1 MIHTYESFKTMQY
14 KTLKRDLVLIF
25 QIKSTNLHM
34 CEKVTCCFDPLLNP
48 GLFAHVWKLSRL
60 KGEDW
65 KDSSS
70 CAHTFSVHTYAH
82 TPSLHTHLLWPP
94 IAVDSAVDTDLPISC
109 SLQPNIDQ
117 TEFSSLSATS
127 LVSKDSPRTSPS
139 ATTDPQC
146 DAILGMN
153 EPGPETVFN

>member
-1 MIHTYESFKTMQY
+1 MQY

-34 CEKVTCCFDPLLNP
+34 CEKVTCCFDPLSKPRSLCACEKTEQTERR
-48 GLFAHVWKLSRL
+48 GLKRWLQLCTHLL
-60 KGEDW
+60 
-65 KDSSS
+65 
-70 CAHTFSVHTYAH
+70 CTHTSAH

-109 SLQPNIDQ
+109 SLQPNIGQ

-146 DAILGMN
+146 DKILGMD